1 MKRLKPVLF
10 LSFALVACSGTERTR
25 RTFPMQVEAK
35 SASLVTDSDWT
46 ISLTE
51 AKASL
56 ASARFFTGKVLL
68 SRRWSPME
76 LVVSTAWAHPGHY
89 QQGEALGELLM
100 PLEVDLLSGAA
111 TPWGTAN
118 AVTGDYGSVQL
129 GYGAAGLRVKGTATK
144 GGTSVPFTASFTP
157 AAPLEGL
164 QFEQV
169 MTTAPGVATISFDLH
184 TLLSRMDFSQVGA
197 SATPLDTASVAFN
210 GYARGIEDTT
220 SYTTTWSN

>member
-1 MKRLKPVLF
+1 MKHLKPVLL
-10 LSFALVACSGTERTR
+10 LSVLLTACSGTERTR
-25 RTFPMQVEAK
+25 RTFPIQVD
-35 SASLVTDSDWT
+35 SRRSSLVTDSGWEV
-46 ISLTE
+46 SLTE

-56 ASARFFTGKVLL
+56 ASARFFAGKVLL
-68 SRRWSPME
+68 SRRWSPLE
-76 LVVSTAWAHPGHY
+76 LLVSAAWAHPGHY

-100 PLEVDLLSGAA
+100 PLEVDLLSDAA

-118 AVTGDYGSVQL
+118 AVTGDYGSLQL
-129 GYGAAGLRVKGTATK
+129 GYGAAGLSVKGTATK
-144 GGTSVPFTASFTP
+144 GGTSVPFTASFAP

-164 QFEQV
+164 RFEQV
-169 MTTAPGVATISFDLH
+169 MTTAPGTATITIDLH